1 MGDPGTDAGQVPK
14 EGGVR
19 GIQGEHC
26 QQEAQ
31 ACGGGQREL
40 PPQAAERP
48 GEAQRQ
54 SEAQQQ
60 GQEVEGQI
68 KGQAFAPQS
77 DVVDIAQGEQQSA
90 HQQKGQQPGAQ
101 GGGAAP
107 ADPKRG
113 GQIGPEEEFDMLPQ
127 ALPHGGE
134 QGGEG
139 VGAEPVQGVQAYP
152 GQQRQAENRDQLLF
166 FIYHFISTPFRL
178 GRRSVQP
185 VPLYDGS
192 VQVMRRA

>member
-1 MGDPGTDAGQVPK
+1 
-14 EGGVR
+14 
-19 GIQGEHC
+19 
-26 QQEAQ
+26 
-31 ACGGGQREL
+31 
-40 PPQAAERP
+40 
-48 GEAQRQ
+48 
-54 SEAQQQ
+54 
-60 GQEVEGQI
+60 
-68 KGQAFAPQS
+68 
-77 DVVDIAQGEQQSA
+77 
-90 HQQKGQQPGAQ
+90 
-101 GGGAAP
+101 
-107 ADPKRG
+107 
-113 GQIGPEEEFDMLPQ
+113 MLPQ

-185 VPLYDGS
+185 VPLYAGS